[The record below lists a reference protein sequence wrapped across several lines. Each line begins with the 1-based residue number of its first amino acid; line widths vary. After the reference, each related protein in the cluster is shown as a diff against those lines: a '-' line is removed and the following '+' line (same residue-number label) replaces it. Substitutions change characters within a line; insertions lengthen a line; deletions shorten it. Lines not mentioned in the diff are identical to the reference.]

1 MTNLATTSKAQEK
14 VLGRELAELG
24 LDDMNLEALGLLVL
38 PASDL
43 WSLQKLGAY
52 LEVRVGSYK

>member
-1 MTNLATTSKAQEK
+1 MTNLGTTSKAQEK

-43 WSLQKLGAY
+43 WGF
-52 LEVRVGSYK
+52 RV